1 MKLVEQ
7 HIIKKTHKYYADLKY
22 LCHLSKNLY
31 NAGLYEVRQY
41 FFKTQNDPTIKYK
54 YLNYFALDKLLKE
67 TNNHDYYALPVDP
80 AQQTLR
86 IINQDFQSFFKLL
99 CLKQCGKYS
108 GKVNIPKYKKKDG
121 YFNLIIN
128 SVKLG
133 KEFKETGLLTIPRTK
148 FMKEQGM
155 NKIQLNVNN
164 YKTCSQVRFIPKNN
178 YIIMEVIY
186 EKEEKQ
192 IKPDNNR
199 YLSIDLGINNLC
211 TCTNNCKLNSFII
224 DGKKLKHI
232 NQYFN
237 KRKAL
242 LQSKL
247 NKNQYTSKLINNIT
261 RKRNFRIKNY
271 LHNVS
276 KYLINYV
283 VSNNINTIIIG
294 KNNLWKQEINIGKVN
309 NQNFIQ
315 IPFNQLINMIYYK
328 AKLQGINVI
337 TQEESYTSKVSFFD
351 NDYIPVYGVDDELF
365 KSSGK
370 RKYRGLFITS
380 KGLRLNADIN
390 GSLNIMR
397 KYLKCN
403 CDEIISPADV
413 GFVVNP
419 VKVKF
424 I

>member
-1 MKLVEQ
+1 MLLTEK
-7 HIIKKTHKYYADLKY
+7 HIIKKSNKYYKELKDM
-22 LCHLSKNLY
+22 CHLSKNLY
-31 NAGLYEVRQY
+31 NTTLYTIRQH
-41 FFKTQNDPTIKYK
+41 FFNTKQ
-54 YLNYFALDKLLKE
+54 YLNYYNTYNLFKNEHNVDF
-67 TNNHDYYALPVDP
+67 YALPSCVSQQVMRQVD
-80 AQQTLR
+80 Q
-86 IINQDFQSFFKLL
+86 NFKSFFNLL
-99 CLKQCGKYS
+99 KKKQNGLYKQQV
-108 GKVNIPKYKKKDG
+108 KIPKYKNKDG
-121 YFNLIIN
+121 YFQIVYTNDRF
-128 SVKLG
+128 G
-133 KEFKETGLLTIPRTK
+133 K
-148 FMKEQGM
+148 
-155 NKIQLNVNN
+155 N
-164 YKTCSQVRFIPKNN
+164 YKKLNYVILQGTKIKIENIKNLNTCKQIRLIPKNN

-211 TCTNNCKLNSFII
+211 SCTNNCKLNSFII

-232 NQYFN
+232 NHNYN

-242 LQSKL
+242 LQNKL
-247 NKNQYTSKLINNIT
+247 NKNQYTSKLIQSIT
-261 RKRNFRIKNY
+261 IKRNNQIKY
-271 LHNVS
+271 ILHNIS
-276 KYLINYV
+276 KYLINYA

-294 KNNLWKQEINIGKVN
+294 KNTGWKQKIKMRDNVM
-309 NQNFIQ
+309 QNFVQ
-315 IPFNQLINMIYYK
+315 IPFNQLIHMIYYK

-351 NDYIPVYGVDDELF
+351 NDYISIYGKDDYLN
-365 KSSGK
+365 KPSGK

-380 KGLRLNADIN
+380 KGLKLNADIN

-403 CDEIISPADV
+403 SDEILSPADE

-419 VKVKF
+419 IKVKF

>member
-1 MKLVEQ
+1 MLLSEL
-7 HIIKKTHKYYADLKY
+7 HIIKQNNQYYKELLY
-22 LCHLSKNLY
+22 LCHKSKNLY
-31 NAGLYEVRQY
+31 NATLYTIRQY
-41 FFKTQNDPTIKYK
+41 YFNTGK
-54 YLNYFALDKLLKE
+54 YLNYLNTYNQFKLE
-67 TNNHDYYALPVDP
+67 HNIDFYSLPSCV
-80 AQQTLR
+80 AQQTMR
-86 IINQDFQSFFKLL
+86 MVDQNFKSFFNLL
-99 CLKQCGKYS
+99 KKKQQGLYNQQIK
-108 GKVNIPKYKKKDG
+108 IPKYKKKNG
-121 YFNLIIN
+121 YFQIIYTN
-128 SVKLG
+128 DRFG
-133 KEFKETGLLTIPRTK
+133 KNYK
-148 FMKEQGM
+148 
-155 NKIQLNVNN
+155 QLNYVILQGTKIKLENIKN
-164 YKTCSQVRFIPKNN
+164 LNTCKQIRFIPKNN

-192 IKPDNNR
+192 LKTDNNR

-211 TCTNNCKLNSFII
+211 TCVTNCKLNSFII

-242 LQSKL
+242 LQTKL
-247 NKNQYTSKLINNIT
+247 NKNQYTSKLIQSIT
-261 RKRNFRIKNY
+261 IKRNNQIKY
-271 LHNVS
+271 ILHNIS
-276 KYLINYV
+276 KYLINYA

-294 KNNLWKQEINIGKVN
+294 KNTGWKQKIKMRDNVM
-309 NQNFIQ
+309 QNFVQ
-315 IPFNQLINMIYYK
+315 IPFNQLIHMIYYK

-351 NDYIPVYGVDDELF
+351 NDYIPIYGVDDYLN
-365 KSSGK
+365 KPSGK
-370 RKYRGLFITS
+370 RKYRGLYITS
-380 KGLRLNADIN
+380 KGLRLNADVN

-403 CDEIISPADV
+403 CDEIISPTDE

>member
-1 MKLVEQ
+1 MLLSEH
-7 HIIKKTHKYYADLKY
+7 HIIKQNNLHYKELLD
-22 LCHLSKNLY
+22 LCHKSKNLY
-31 NAGLYEVRQY
+31 NATLYSIRQY
-41 FFKTQNDPTIKYK
+41 YFNTGK
-54 YLNYFALDKLLKE
+54 YLNYLNTYNQFKLE
-67 TNNHDYYALPVDP
+67 HNIDFYSLPSCV
-80 AQQTLR
+80 AQQTMR
-86 IINQDFQSFFKLL
+86 IVDQNFKSFFNLL
-99 CLKQCGKYS
+99 KKKQQGLFNQQIK
-108 GKVNIPKYKKKDG
+108 IPKYKKKDG
-121 YFNLIIN
+121 YFQIIYTN
-128 SVKLG
+128 DRFG
-133 KEFKETGLLTIPRTK
+133 K
-148 FMKEQGM
+148 
-155 NKIQLNVNN
+155 N
-164 YKTCSQVRFIPKNN
+164 YKKLNYVILQGTKIKLENIKNLNTCKQIRFIPKNN

-192 IKPDNNR
+192 IKLDNNR

-242 LQSKL
+242 LQNKL

-294 KNNLWKQEINIGKVN
+294 KNNLWKQKINIGKVN
-309 NQNFIQ
+309 NQNFVQ

-328 AKLQGINVI
+328 AKLQCINVI

-351 NDYIPVYGVDDELF
+351 NDYIPVYGVDDKLF

-370 RKYRGLFITS
+370 RKYRGLFIIS

-390 GSLNIMR
+390 GSLNIMK

-403 CDEIISPADV
+403 SDEILFPADV

-424 I
+424 N

>member
-1 MKLVEQ
+1 MLLSEH
-7 HIIKKTHKYYADLKY
+7 HIIKRNNLHYKELLD
-22 LCHLSKNLY
+22 LCHKSKNLY
-31 NAGLYEVRQY
+31 NATLYTIRQY
-41 FFKTQNDPTIKYK
+41 YFNTGK
-54 YLNYFALDKLLKE
+54 YLNYLNTYNQFKLE
-67 TNNHDYYALPVDP
+67 HNIDFYSLPSCV
-80 AQQTLR
+80 AQQTMR
-86 IINQDFQSFFKLL
+86 MVDQNFKSFFNLL
-99 CLKQCGKYS
+99 KKKQQGLYNKQI
-108 GKVNIPKYKKKDG
+108 KIPKYKKKDG
-121 YFNLIIN
+121 YFQIIYTN
-128 SVKLG
+128 DRFG
-133 KEFKETGLLTIPRTK
+133 I
-148 FMKEQGM
+148 
-155 NKIQLNVNN
+155 N
-164 YKTCSQVRFIPKNN
+164 YKKLNYVILQGTKIKLENIKNLNKCKQIRFIPKFN

-211 TCTNNCKLNSFII
+211 SCTNNCKLNSFII
-224 DGKKLKHI
+224 DGKFIKHI
-232 NQYFN
+232 NHNYN

-261 RKRNFRIKNY
+261 KKRNNQIKYY

-276 KYLINYV
+276 KYLINQI

-309 NQNFIQ
+309 NQNFVQ
-315 IPFNQLINMIYYK
+315 IPFNQLIHMIYYK
-328 AKLQGINVI
+328 AKLQGINVVI
-337 TQEESYTSKVSFFD
+337 QEESYTSKVSFFD
-351 NDYIPVYGVDDELF
+351 NDYIPVYGVDDKLF

-380 KGLRLNADIN
+380 KRLKLNADIN

-403 CDEIISPADV
+403 SDEILSPADV

>member
-1 MKLVEQ
+1 MLLSEH
-7 HIIKKTHKYYADLKY
+7 HIIKQNNLYYKELLD
-22 LCHLSKNLY
+22 LCHKSKNLY
-31 NAGLYEVRQY
+31 NATLYTIRQY
-41 FFKTQNDPTIKYK
+41 YFNTGK
-54 YLNYFALDKLLKE
+54 YLNYYNTYNLFNTEHNIDF
-67 TNNHDYYALPVDP
+67 YSLPSCV
-80 AQQTLR
+80 AQQTMR
-86 IINQDFQSFFKLL
+86 MVDQNFKSFFNLL
-99 CLKQCGKYS
+99 KKKQQGLYNQQIK
-108 GKVNIPKYKKKDG
+108 IPKYKKKDG
-121 YFNLIIN
+121 YFQIIYTN
-128 SVKLG
+128 DRFG
-133 KEFKETGLLTIPRTK
+133 K
-148 FMKEQGM
+148 
-155 NKIQLNVNN
+155 N
-164 YKTCSQVRFIPKNN
+164 YKKLNYVILQGTKIKLENIKNLNKCKQIRFIPKFN

-211 TCTNNCKLNSFII
+211 TCVTNCKLNSFII

-247 NKNQYTSKLINNIT
+247 NKNQYTSNLIQSIT
-261 RKRNFRIKNY
+261 IKRNNQIKY
-271 LHNVS
+271 ILHNIS

-294 KNNLWKQEINIGKVN
+294 KNNLWKQKIKMRDNVM
-309 NQNFIQ
+309 QNFVQ
-315 IPFNQLINMIYYK
+315 IPFNQLIHMIYYK

-337 TQEESYTSKVSFFD
+337 TQEESYTSKASFFD
-351 NDYIPVYGVDDELF
+351 NDYIPVYGVDDKLI

-370 RKYRGLFITS
+370 RLKRGLFITS
-380 KGLRLNADIN
+380 KGLRLNADVN

-403 CDEIISPADV
+403 SDEILSPADE